1 MKLAFGA
8 KVHYTDGPFGELAD
22 VAIDPRWRRVTHL
35 VVAPHH
41 QHARARLVPVDDA
54 SVEDGEIMIAC
65 TLHDA
70 GRRAGDVAPV
80 ERELV
85 VGGWH
90 EEHGLAVIAGD
101 PGSTVRSI
109 RVK

>member
-8 KVHYTDGPFGELAD
+8 KVHCTDGPFGELAD

-70 GRRAGDVAPV
+70 KQFPLV
-80 ERELV
+80 EEFAYLS
-85 VGGWH
+85 
-90 EEHGLAVIAGD
+90 LN
-101 PGSTVRSI
+101 PPF
-109 RVK
+109 